1 MKILRKTLFLL
12 TLVTILFRTFSSPIS
27 AQDSDF
33 EVNTKYSII
42 YDNTDYVTIVEE
54 VEFRCNNNSYYY
66 PAQAKRL
73 VNLPDFSLTSGDE
86 EREFKIAALSIK
98 DENGKTVSFDHE
110 YYDNG
115 INITFKEKS
124 DVTKWNTETYTIT
137 YKTHELVDKNGNVTN
152 LYVPGLPKDTKY
164 IDNDEKL
171 NLSTKYSFVTLV
183 SIPKDLPQESF
194 MYPIG
199 AFKKSETD
207 KRRVYEIGSD
217 DRIGETSWI
226 QLGTSQYYYFKLIQK
241 TVKTD
246 SLVPVEVNKYTD
258 LASTNV
264 YEIPLPKENEETNQK
279 VLITKMT
286 PEPSDINLDEEG
298 NYIATFQVPSNLES
312 EIIIEGY
319 ITLETNSDEKSIT
332 NYPLDEY
339 FEKISEDEFLEQYLV
354 DGKYWQI
361 TDSKVTEVAH
371 ELLKDQQTI
380 NDLIHNVYKY
390 IVDTFEYSYEKV
402 EGENARLGAVA
413 ALDGSQ
419 AVCMEYSDAMIAI
432 LRSQGV
438 PARVAIGY
446 GNDPTGAE
454 NKIGVDT
461 AEAQRIGH
469 QWLEVWIPEY
479 GWLSVDPTWGESGRT
494 YIGSNL
500 DHILWYTIASDKQ
513 NFLGTTI
520 QSANPISQ
528 KSFESYEVYLQALP
542 KDQFDKIVT
551 FERLED
557 IILEYEDVKVDTV
570 SLFLKTTAI
579 GKILVISTPLIVLL
593 VIIFVLSSIFSAI
606 KKVIKIK
613 KQDAKRQGTE
623 DILSPNETQ
632 QSFDNQQIPQMNDES
647 EINNNVYTQE
657 QNQIEVQNDELSNQM
672 QNQYQSEFQHN
683 QINSQTQN
691 QLDNQNFNQPFSQT
705 SLTSDQTYNQQQTQP
720 NDTTTYGEYINES
733 TNSQTEDKLPGED

>member
-1 MKILRKTLFLL
+1 MKILRKTLFLF
-12 TLVTILFRTFSSPIS
+12 TLVTLFYQTLSSPTF

-42 YDNTDYVTIVEE
+42 FDNSDYVTIVEE

-66 PAQAKRL
+66 PAQPKRL

-86 EREFKIAALSIK
+86 ERDFKIDSLSIE
-98 DENGKTVSFDHE
+98 DENDKSVSFD
-110 YYDNG
+110 YDFYDDG
-115 INITFKEKS
+115 INVTFKEKN
-124 DVTKWNTETYTIT
+124 DVTKWNTETYTIS
-137 YKTHELVDKNGNVTN
+137 YKTHELVDKNGNITN

-183 SIPKDLPQESF
+183 SIPKNLPLESF

-226 QLGTSQYYYFKLIQK
+226 QLGTSQYYYFKLVQK

-264 YEIPLPKENEETNQK
+264 YEIPLPKENQETNQK
-279 VLITKMT
+279 VLISRMT

-298 NYIATFQVPSNLES
+298 NYIATFQVPSNIES

-319 ITLETNSDEKSIT
+319 ITLETNSDTKSIP
-332 NYPLDEY
+332 NYPLEEY
-339 FEKISEDEFLEQYLV
+339 LSKISEDNLLEQYLV

-361 TDSKVTEVAH
+361 TDSKVTEVVH
-371 ELLKDQQTI
+371 ELLKDQVTI

-390 IVDTFEYSYEKV
+390 TVDSFEYSYEKV
-402 EGENARLGAVA
+402 EGDNARLGAVA

-419 AVCMEYSDAMIAI
+419 TVCMEYSDTMIAI

-454 NKIGVDT
+454 NKIGIDT

-520 QSANPISQ
+520 QSANPVSQ

-542 KDQFDKIVT
+542 EDQFGKIEST
-551 FERLED
+551 RRLED
-557 IILEYEDVKVDTV
+557 IILEYEDIQIDTI
-570 SLFLKTTAI
+570 SLFLKTTTL
-579 GKILVISTPLIVLL
+579 GKIFVISTPLIVLL
-593 VIIFVLSSIFSAI
+593 IIVFILSSIFSAI
-606 KKVIKIK
+606 RKVIKIK
-613 KQDAKRQGTE
+613 KQGNKLPEND
-623 DILSPNETQ
+623 DILAPSETELNNEMKQTDSIETQ
-632 QSFDNQQIPQMNDES
+632 QDLLPNEIVGTNQNPNPSQ
-647 EINNNVYTQE
+647 
-657 QNQIEVQNDELSNQM
+657 VQSVSNL
-672 QNQYQSEFQHN
+672 N
-683 QINSQTQN
+683 QTQA
-691 QLDNQNFNQPFSQT
+691 SST
-705 SLTSDQTYNQQQTQP
+705 VQTQP
-720 NDTTTYGEYINES
+720 YQTDNNPTNE
-733 TNSQTEDKLPGED
+733 NQPDKSGQDIYP